1 MAGTRKHH
9 SSENSHSD
17 HRIAHNVLL
26 FSFLFF
32 YDYYYQSR
40 SPIIIVCLLL
50 LVATLGIV
58 EFGVFLLQKYYQ
70 GLDKE
75 RKDVFG
81 DVHFALF
88 YTAIFNAFQSVLLA
102 MVVTRTSDRLWVQ
115 TEQVELSKYVRIRE
129 AFEKTQAQLYDDLE
143 YCNGNDNVWNWKR
156 YTPRR
161 LWKSL
166 RHPGLRQKYMKLLV
180 QVRFHQLRI
189 QFLEGNDLP
198 LNFKV
203 SEYLKRSEQ
212 GIMHHLVHVSE
223 VAWLL
228 LTGGLNLIYFLMGM
242 VAHVS
247 KDQVTV
253 GTSLTSIFFGSMF
266 FFIFMSWILYVKMRN
281 IFRKIMYVC
290 VWMLFVPFHS
300 SLRLRRILLYIRHP
314 PLLCLFSAHLSNV
327 I

>member
-1 MAGTRKHH
+1 MNLT
-9 SSENSHSD
+9 
-17 HRIAHNVLL
+17 
-26 FSFLFF
+26 
-32 YDYYYQSR
+32 
-40 SPIIIVCLLL
+40 
-50 LVATLGIV
+50 VATLGIV

-75 RKDVFG
+75 RKNVFG

-102 MVVTRTSDRLWVQ
+102 MVVNRTSDRLWVQ
-115 TEQVELSKYVRIRE
+115 TEQVEIAKYVRIRE
-129 AFEKTQAQLYDDLE
+129 AFQKTQAELYDDLD
-143 YCNGNDNVWNWKR
+143 YSDNDNTWNWKR
-156 YTPRR
+156 FAPSR

-166 RHPGLRQKYMKLLV
+166 RNPRLRQKYMKLLV

-212 GIMHHLVHVSE
+212 GIMHHLVHISE
-223 VAWLL
+223 TAWML

-242 VAHVS
+242 VAFVS

-281 IFRKIMYVC
+281 IFRMIM
-290 VWMLFVPFHS
+290 
-300 SLRLRRILLYIRHP
+300 
-314 PLLCLFSAHLSNV
+314 
-327 I
+327 